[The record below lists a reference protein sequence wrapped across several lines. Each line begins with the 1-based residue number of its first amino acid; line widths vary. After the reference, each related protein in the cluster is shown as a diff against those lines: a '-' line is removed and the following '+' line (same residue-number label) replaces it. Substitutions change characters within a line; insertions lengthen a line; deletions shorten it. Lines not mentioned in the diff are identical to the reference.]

1 MLKPEL
7 VKLKAEVSILK
18 GINLGIIA
26 RLDNIE
32 NIHKDSIVGNN
43 EGIDEKMDRL
53 FSKEMVNEMVDKS
66 DKMAVDEAKKPDMLC
81 GMIDL
86 SDDLGFV
93 AVDGPEKA

>member
-93 AVDGPEKA
+93 AVDGLEKA